1 MSLPPGSDFFNF
13 EDFFG
18 PAPAS
23 PTNGQETLYFAV
35 LDRLVVTE
43 DPRMGS
49 VILVMRDSTHLQKP
63 GVGCSLTVAQ
73 ATQVILLIQKSIAKV
88 EGTPMPPS
96 EEDGP
101 RFTIEGEPY
110 D

>member
-13 EDFFG
+13 EDFF
-18 PAPAS
+18 PPL

-43 DPRMGS
+43 DLRTNS
-49 VILVMRDSTHLQKP
+49 VILVMRDSTHPQKP

-88 EGTPMPPS
+88 EEMPLVQPP